1 MNRDDILQLAASDAL
16 GLLSPSERTELE
28 LAFLAADPATRAE
41 IRRVQDTVAGMIDA
55 LPPEEAPASLRARV
69 MDRIQH
75 LIEEDLAESIHES
88 VIARVGG
95 DIDRRDWV
103 ERFMAGRVS
112 PMWRVAC
119 LVLVTASLCVGWYSL
134 EAHRTNRVLS
144 EYMVNNATREFL
156 RESGALADD
165 FLFDPDATFATL
177 QATRP
182 EQLGR
187 AVVAYIASQNK
198 GFLYADGIPESDF
211 RYRLCVGTDQGELE
225 TIKTFS
231 SDGETVGVAFDL
243 SADEAEGKQIW
254 IVGSVENT
262 DDYILVTGL

>member
-28 LAFLAADPATRAE
+28 LAFLAADASTRAE
-41 IRRVQDTVAGMIDA
+41 IRRVQDTVAGMVDA
-55 LPPEEAPASLRARV
+55 LPPEEPASTLRARV
-69 MDRIQH
+69 MGRIQH

-95 DIDRRDWV
+95 DVDRRDWV

-119 LVLVTASLCVGWYSL
+119 LVLATASLCVGWYSL
-134 EAHRTNRVLS
+134 EAHRTNRALS

-156 RESGALADD
+156 RDSGAFAED
-165 FLFDPDATFATL
+165 FMYHPDASFAAL

-187 AVVAYIASQNK
+187 AMVAYISSENK
-198 GFLYADGIPESDF
+198 GFLFADVPESDY
-211 RYRLCVGTDQGELE
+211 RYQLCVGDDPEQLR

-231 SDGETVGVAFDL
+231 SDGESMGVAFDL
-243 SADEAEGKQIW
+243 TASDAEGKQLW
-254 IVGSVENT
+254 IVGTVRDA
-262 DDYILVTGL
+262 DDYVLVTSL